1 MIAQRK
7 RRELPCVLLD
17 ISTQNDFLLANGT
30 CPVRNHKELLPKLRK
45 VVAWAKRNQVPVI
58 STVDSHRQQEFNR
71 EKLPPHCIDGTHG
84 QRKIDFTIFG
94 SYVKVE
100 GDNTLAVPVDLFSR
114 HQQVIFRKR
123 SNDLFAN
130 PKADRFVCHLPAA
143 EYIVVGTGLENA
155 LRAAA
160 LGLLTRNKS
169 VSIITDACGF
179 WDGQEADL
187 TVRVLQAKGVG
198 LLTVEELT
206 ARRLPRPIRYPLCS
220 FGQISLR
227 NGLYASITPPAYP
240 AHGVNGHARTNGHP
254 RTNGA
259 MKRNGVIRPNGVADQ
274 SIDEERNGA
283 SQSIHKKP

>member
-7 RRELPCVLLD
+7 RRDLPCVLLD
-17 ISTQNDFLLANGT
+17 VSTQNDFLLENGV
-30 CPVRNHKELLPKLRK
+30 CPVRNHVDLVPQLRK
-45 VVAWAKRNQVPVI
+45 VIAWAKRNQVPVI
-58 STVDSHRQQEFNR
+58 SAVDSHRQQEFNR
-71 EKLPPHCIDGTHG
+71 EKLPPHCIDGTEG
-84 QRKIDFTIFG
+84 QRKVDFTVFG

-123 SNDLFAN
+123 TNDLFAN

-143 EYIVVGTGLENA
+143 EYILIGAGLENA

-169 VSIITDACGF
+169 VSIVADACGF

-187 TVRVLQAKGVG
+187 TLRVLQAKGVG
-198 LLTVEELT
+198 VINVEELV
-206 ARRLPRPIRYPLCS
+206 ARRLPRPIRYPLNS

-227 NGLYASITPPAYP
+227 NGLYASISPSVNGVA
-240 AHGVNGHARTNGHP
+240 GVNGGIY
-254 RTNGA
+254 
-259 MKRNGVIRPNGVADQ
+259 RNGVTRRNSQASPSGNLDRQTNGKGH
-274 SIDEERNGA
+274 GA
-283 SQSIHKKP
+283 SQSMRKKA

>member
-17 ISTQNDFLLANGT
+17 VSTQNDFLLADGV
-30 CPVRNHKELLPKLRK
+30 CPVRNHEDLVPRLRK

-58 STVDSHRQQEFNR
+58 SAVDSHRQQEFNR
-71 EKLPPHCIDGTHG
+71 EKLPPHCIDGTEG
-84 QRKIDFTIFG
+84 QRKIDFTVFG

-123 SNDLFAN
+123 TNDLFAN

-143 EYIVVGTGLENA
+143 EYILIGTGLENA

-169 VSIITDACGF
+169 VSIVADACGF

-187 TVRVLQAKGVG
+187 TLRVLQAKGVG
-198 LLTVEELT
+198 VLSVEELIT
-206 ARRLPRPIRYPLCS
+206 RRLPRPIRYPLSS
-220 FGQISLR
+220 FGQVSLR
-227 NGLYASITPPAYP
+227 NGLYASITPPAHV
-240 AHGVNGHARTNGHP
+240 ANGVNGGAHKNGVAR
-254 RTNGA
+254 RNGA
-259 MKRNGVIRPNGVADQ
+259 MRSNGSANPGAATKRNGTSKSLR
-274 SIDEERNGA
+274 
-283 SQSIHKKP
+283 KKA